1 MRALYEI
8 QHAEPSARAFE
19 TFIAVTGVG
28 AERET
33 DRSSALAA
41 TPCDR
46 DKQARTYTRAP
57 GSAFCISYEARTV
70 VVR

>member
-8 QHAEPSARAFE
+8 QHAEPSVRAFE

-33 DRSSALAA
+33 DRSSAL
-41 TPCDR
+41 PPL
-46 DKQARTYTRAP
+46 Q
-57 GSAFCISYEARTV
+57 
-70 VVR
+70 

>member
-28 AERET
+28 ESARPIARALCRHSS
-33 DRSSALAA
+33 DRH
-41 TPCDR
+41 
-46 DKQARTYTRAP
+46 KQARTYTRAP
-57 GSAFCISYEARTV
+57 GSACCISYEARTV